1 MGATIREMMGCWEIH
16 EPTYYLVNYSVHLN
30 MYSLKINSINY
41 HEIQISGE
49 FLPIYLS

>member
-1 MGATIREMMGCWEIH
+1 MTECWEIH
-16 EPTYYLVNYSVHLN
+16 EPTYYLFNYSVHLKMN
-30 MYSLKINSINY
+30 SHKIDSINY